1 MTQNEL
7 AHYGILG
14 MKWGIRRTEAQ
25 LARARGKKTPDEDAS
40 DDYKKAHS
48 KKSVKS
54 MSDKELRDRLNRL
67 NMEQQYKK
75 LTTPEK
81 SAGQKVVEQVVGGA
95 AKQIAVSYVSKYMSK
110 AAEAGI
116 KAAIEIAKK
125 KK

>member
-1 MTQNEL
+1 MNEL

-14 MKWGIRRTEAQ
+14 MKWGVRRSEAQ
-25 LARARGKKTPDEDAS
+25 LARARGKKSSSEEVN

-48 KKSVKS
+48 SKSVKS

-81 SAGQKVVEQVVGGA
+81 SAGRKAVEQIVGGS
-95 AKQIAVSYVSKYMSK
+95 AKQLAINYATKYMTK
-110 AAEAGI
+110 GVEAAI
-116 KAAIEIAKK
+116 KAAMRRR
-125 KK
+125 

>member
-14 MKWGIRRTEAQ
+14 MKWGVRRTETQ
-25 LARARGKKTPDEDAS
+25 LARARGKKAPDEDAS

-67 NMEQQYKK
+67 NMEQQYNK
-75 LTTPEK
+75 LTSEK
-81 SAGQKVVEQVVGGA
+81 STGRKLVEQVVGNA
-95 AKQIAVSYVSKYMSK
+95 AKELAKNYASKYMAK

-116 KAAIEIAKK
+116 KAAIELAKK